1 MAELLEPVEMQQ
13 DFVSDKDKERAYEIE
28 LFRAFMSGK
37 REAFTE
43 LYLRFRQR
51 VFSYCL
57 RMLGSSAEAEDL
69 YQEVFI
75 RVYQRA
81 HQFAEDKSLAGWIFT
96 IAHNLCLN
104 RIRDRKTFEN
114 IDELRHL
121 AAPNVE
127 VGDDWAIRI
136 QAALDEVPPENREPF
151 LLFEYQGLS
160 YSEIAEVMK
169 LTVPAVKSRIYR
181 SREQLRLLLEPYYKD
196 E

>member
-1 MAELLEPVEMQQ
+1 MAEVLEPMEVTP
-13 DFVSDKDKERAYEIE
+13 DFMSDKDRERAYEIE

-104 RIRDRKTFEN
+104 RIRDRKTFDN
-114 IDELRHL
+114 IDDIRYL
-121 AAPNVE
+121 AAPNIE
-127 VGDDWAIRI
+127 VGDDWANRI
-136 QAALDEVPPENREPF
+136 QAALEQVPPENREPF

-160 YSEIAEVMK
+160 YQEIASVMK

-181 SREQLRLLLEPYYKD
+181 SREQLRTILEPYYKED
-196 E
+196 